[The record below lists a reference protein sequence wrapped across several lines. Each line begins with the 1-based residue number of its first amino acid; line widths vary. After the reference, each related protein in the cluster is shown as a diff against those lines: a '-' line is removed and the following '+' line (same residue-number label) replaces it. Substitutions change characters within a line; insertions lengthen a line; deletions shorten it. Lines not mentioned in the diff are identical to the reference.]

1 MKASQQDSLGGKH
14 FHAALVHVKAPFIL
28 TPWEISF
35 HSLFFHNLM
44 FTFSTNTYIKNK
56 GRQQGEKPPF
66 KQLGCK
72 KKKKKK
78 ENLRVWLDVA
88 PAGRRVE
95 RAGVWSGGVQVR
107 GQRGG
112 NEWRQAVLSAVSP
125 WHCLATCQARFAACQ
140 AAARDGT
147 GRRRARTRR
156 RGRGGCM
163 RDRWTGVCR
172 SMSGQE
178 DAITGTSKDTLLVH
192 KGAAGVGGC
201 PWQVSGGFA

>member
-72 KKKKKK
+72 KKKKKRK
-78 ENLRVWLDVA
+78 TSVSGLMLPQQE
-88 PAGRRVE
+88 G
-95 RAGVWSGGVQVR
+95 GWSGLG
-107 GQRGG
+107 
-112 NEWRQAVLSAVSP
+112 
-125 WHCLATCQARFAACQ
+125 F
-140 AAARDGT
+140 
-147 GRRRARTRR
+147 
-156 RGRGGCM
+156 
-163 RDRWTGVCR
+163 
-172 SMSGQE
+172 
-178 DAITGTSKDTLLVH
+178 
-192 KGAAGVGGC
+192 GAAG
-201 PWQVSGGFA
+201 FR